1 MEVNSNIFKT
11 NFKQNDYLYNCDFVN
26 KYTLKTTYQKPK
38 IQKISINFSINQL
51 KKMGVI
57 ENDRTISLKS
67 FFMFFILFFFK
78 PYCSYSVMENKRIK
92 IEEVNEKIE
101 LTITLSNNEEINL
114 FLRTLFIENWE
125 RVLEENF
132 NLLNF
137 KEISSIKKSNKIQNK
152 IFCKKVAISSYSLF
166 DVDQLMKKLFNRIN
180 TKEVFFDINFFF
192 SNITSQQ
199 PKNCIKNIPFF
210 WING

>member
-1 MEVNSNIFKT
+1 
-11 NFKQNDYLYNCDFVN
+11 
-26 KYTLKTTYQKPK
+26 
-38 IQKISINFSINQL
+38 
-51 KKMGVI
+51 
-57 ENDRTISLKS
+57 
-67 FFMFFILFFFK
+67 
-78 PYCSYSVMENKRIK
+78 MENKRIK

-180 TKEVFFDINFFF
+180 TK
-192 SNITSQQ
+192 
-199 PKNCIKNIPFF
+199 
-210 WING
+210 

>member
-26 KYTLKTTYQKPK
+26 KYALKTIYQKPE
-38 IQKISINFSINQL
+38 IQKISISFSINQL
-51 KKMGVI
+51 KKTGVM

-67 FFMFFILFFFK
+67 FFIFFILFFFK

-92 IEEVNEKIE
+92 IEEINEKIE
-101 LTITLSNNEEINL
+101 LTITLSNKEEINL
-114 FLRTLFIENWE
+114 FLRTLFVENWE

-132 NLLNF
+132 NLFNF
-137 KEISSIKKSNKIQNK
+137 KEISSKKRLNSIPNK
-152 IFCKKVAISSYSLF
+152 IFCKKVALSSYSLF
-166 DVDQLMKKLFNRIN
+166 DVDQLLKKLFTRIN

-192 SNITSQQ
+192 SNITLQQ

>member
-57 ENDRTISLKS
+57 ENDRTTSLKS

-78 PYCSYSVMENKRIK
+78 PYCNYSVMENKRIK

>member
-1 MEVNSNIFKT
+1 
-11 NFKQNDYLYNCDFVN
+11 
-26 KYTLKTTYQKPK
+26 
-38 IQKISINFSINQL
+38 
-51 KKMGVI
+51 
-57 ENDRTISLKS
+57 
-67 FFMFFILFFFK
+67 
-78 PYCSYSVMENKRIK
+78 MENKRIK